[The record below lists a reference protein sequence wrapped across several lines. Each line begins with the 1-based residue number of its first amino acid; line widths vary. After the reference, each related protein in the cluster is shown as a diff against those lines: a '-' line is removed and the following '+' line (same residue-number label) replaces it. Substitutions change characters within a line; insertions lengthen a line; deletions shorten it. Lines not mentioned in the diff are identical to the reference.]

1 MREYLVVQGIQL
13 ASLLVLHTW
22 NQRLKHHPHIHA
34 LVPAGGLSTDG
45 QRWVPL
51 DHLDQSLAE
60 TNRQLGQRFRA
71 LLIRGLVKCLTASRR
86 RTAIHLPGTLAVL
99 AAPGAL
105 KTWLATVAP
114 DGFRVFLQPPPT
126 VRADPQQ
133 LLKYLARYL
142 SGGPISDR
150 RLVSQQADKI
160 TFLAR
165 SLTKP
170 KRGERHQQVAV
181 EIPSMEF
188 VWRWS
193 LHILPKGMVR
203 VRHYGH
209 FGNRHRTK
217 YLARC
222 NELLGNNTRA
232 SETTASELSARRVV
246 SSEAMSFS
254 GEAVAL
260 SSVASDLSNASAST
274 TNPVDWDGQSDQ
286 SPSSLGGSVAE
297 TLAAQ
302 LPPEES
308 EVKPVGAVYHC
319 PKCQQVM
326 ICTEANRRPSWAD
339 TMKGPHR
346 PQWYPRSSKSPRS
359 NPSPGHPP

>member
-1 MREYLVVQGIQL
+1 MVH
-13 ASLLVLHTW
+13 SLSELLS
-22 NQRLKHHPHIHA
+22 QHH
-34 LVPAGGLSTDG
+34 D
-45 QRWVPL
+45 
-51 DHLDQSLAE
+51 
-60 TNRQLGQRFRA
+60 
-71 LLIRGLVKCLTASRR
+71 
-86 RTAIHLPGTLAVL
+86 
-99 AAPGAL
+99 
-105 KTWLATVAP
+105 KT
-114 DGFRVFLQPPPT
+114 
-126 VRADPQQ
+126 
-133 LLKYLARYL
+133 
-142 SGGPISDR
+142 
-150 RLVSQQADKI
+150 

-209 FGNRHRTK
+209 FGNRHRTA

-222 NELLGNNTRA
+222 NELLGNNTKS
-232 SETTASELSARRVV
+232 SETAASELCALRVV

-254 GEAVAL
+254 GEAVNL

-302 LPPEES
+302 LPPDES
-308 EVKPVGAVYHC
+308 EAKPVGAVYHC

-346 PQWYPRSSKSPRS
+346 PKWYPRSSSIPRS
-359 NPSPGHPP
+359 NPSIPSNGHPP